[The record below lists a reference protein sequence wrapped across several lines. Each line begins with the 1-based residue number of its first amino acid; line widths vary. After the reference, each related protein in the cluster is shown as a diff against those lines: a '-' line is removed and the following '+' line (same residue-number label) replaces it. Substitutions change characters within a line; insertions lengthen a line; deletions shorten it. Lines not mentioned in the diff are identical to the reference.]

1 MARDTGSN
9 GNTGNSGGYGEYRI
23 LGIMGIRGIAGDTG
37 IAGIRG
43 IAGERSVVAKR
54 FSRRQPGIVINQ
66 FCTHMEQRCH
76 TVRFE
81 IDTAGPVSF
90 PIHAYNPQLG
100 CPQIAYA
107 FNPEL
112 GFLSLAKQK
121 KTGCEHLATA
131 AASAH

>member
-54 FSRRQPGIVINQ
+54 LPRRQPGIVINQ
-66 FCTHMEQRCH
+66 FCTHMELRCH
-76 TVRFE
+76 TVRLE

-90 PIHAYNPQLG
+90 PIHASIPMLHMHTIRN
-100 CPQIAYA
+100 
-107 FNPEL
+107 
-112 GFLSLAKQK
+112 
-121 KTGCEHLATA
+121 
-131 AASAH
+131 

>member
-54 FSRRQPGIVINQ
+54 FSRRHPGIVINQ
-66 FCTHMEQRCH
+66 FCDATQFALKLTRQDLCH
-76 TVRFE
+76 SPYMRTIR
-81 IDTAGPVSF
+81 
-90 PIHAYNPQLG
+90 N
-100 CPQIAYA
+100 
-107 FNPEL
+107 
-112 GFLSLAKQK
+112 
-121 KTGCEHLATA
+121 
-131 AASAH
+131 